1 MLAENTEK
9 MLKATTTFTR
19 ISTTQPV
26 HLAIGRSGC
35 SELSA
40 TQNDRGDEI
49 SLFSAKNLTKLR
61 EFSVVTCK
69 PTQSKL
75 LNLAQYTCVRLI
87 VSHLNFS
94 K

>member
-40 TQNDRGDEI
+40 TQNDRGDE
-49 SLFSAKNLTKLR
+49 NL
-61 EFSVVTCK
+61 VVFRK
-69 PTQSKL
+69 KSNKI
-75 LNLAQYTCVRLI
+75 A
-87 VSHLNFS
+87 
-94 K
+94 